1 VFDAHPFTVACYE
14 PWNRLKGA
22 ELSPEL
28 TPQDLVARFDLDAT
42 PEANIFVVKET
53 SVEFKAMQWLTKF
66 LEHNAP
72 SHRVQIVWSL
82 RNYRHNYLSFVE
94 GAREW
99 WGHTD
104 METGADGYSQW
115 VWRAR
120 QDTATLLSLYQKY
133 PGAIY
138 AYESLVED
146 APATLPR
153 LMEAIDLQFYDQQ
166 VDYLQHYSAKQ
177 VRGDVSMSKNPRPI
191 SNESMEKRE
200 LEWAKHQLELAG
212 SDGDALREQLDHFWQ
227 LVRERVVF
235 AGQLPPELIPD
246 RLKGLILRPSHEYRE
261 VFSSREE
268 WEEFH
273 RENSALTDH
282 DIIKRFAASIRRT
295 GFRYL
300 DTVVPASEVEVVDGD
315 YRDSFVHEGLASH
328 GRAVLLEF
336 FPDFR
341 GKKIGPKK
349 VRIYTPNARSGIA
362 RLLAEYFPQ
371 LQSSEFLRY
380 QERRNEFTDF
390 EHDGLAALTYE
401 DACFDYAVVDDL
413 FQYVPNLDAV
423 LGEFHRVLA
432 PGGVLFS
439 TFPFAISSEDHL
451 INARLNADG
460 SIKYLVEQEQQRNG
474 VDAQQPVVFQVP
486 GWSILK
492 QCRDLGFSRADF
504 VLVSSPRRG
513 ILASET
519 SGVLVLRAEKS
530 A

>member
-1 VFDAHPFTVACYE
+1 
-14 PWNRLKGA
+14 
-22 ELSPEL
+22 
-28 TPQDLVARFDLDAT
+28 
-42 PEANIFVVKET
+42 
-53 SVEFKAMQWLTKF
+53 
-66 LEHNAP
+66 
-72 SHRVQIVWSL
+72 
-82 RNYRHNYLSFVE
+82 
-94 GAREW
+94 
-99 WGHTD
+99 
-104 METGADGYSQW
+104 
-115 VWRAR
+115 
-120 QDTATLLSLYQKY
+120 
-133 PGAIY
+133 
-138 AYESLVED
+138 
-146 APATLPR
+146 
-153 LMEAIDLQFYDQQ
+153 
-166 VDYLQHYSAKQ
+166 
-177 VRGDVSMSKNPRPI
+177 
-191 SNESMEKRE
+191 
-200 LEWAKHQLELAG
+200 
-212 SDGDALREQLDHFWQ
+212 
-227 LVRERVVF
+227 
-235 AGQLPPELIPD
+235 
-246 RLKGLILRPSHEYRE
+246 
-261 VFSSREE
+261 
-268 WEEFH
+268 
-273 RENSALTDH
+273 
-282 DIIKRFAASIRRT
+282 
-295 GFRYL
+295 
-300 DTVVPASEVEVVDGD
+300 VVDGD

-328 GRAVLLEF
+328 SRAVLLEF

-349 VRIYTPNARSGIA
+349 VRIYTPNARSGLA

-380 QERRNEFTDF
+380 QEPQNGFTDV
-390 EHDGLAALTYE
+390 EQDDLAALTYE